1 MEIKN
6 ELPPIKGNEIKDFV
20 TPSQNSFYFYMRFKK
35 PLKLVESTR
44 KFFDSS
50 ILLTKLQRAKLKSL
64 KIQMKLL
71 QKENLK
77 KYNYPSH
84 DNKYKNMMPLKI
96 WNNCQK
102 IYEECKQEHK
112 INLKN
117 NEDKKETNH
126 LNRNFMRNSSMKN
139 LRIGRKAKNKFENQ
153 GLDKFIENIDKS
165 NINNIH
171 KIINNLHY

>member
-6 ELPPIKGNEIKDFV
+6 ELPPIKGNEIKDYV
-20 TPSQNSFYFYMRFKK
+20 TPSQNEFYFYMRFKK

-44 KFFDSS
+44 NFFDNS
-50 ILLTKLQRAKLKSL
+50 ITLTKLQRSKLKSL
-64 KIQMKLL
+64 KLQMKIL

-77 KYNYPSH
+77 KYNYPSY

-112 INLKN
+112 MNLKN
-117 NEDKKETNH
+117 NEDKKETNN

>member
-64 KIQMKLL
+64 KIQMKIQH
-71 QKENLK
+71 QKMEL
-77 KYNYPSH
+77 Y
-84 DNKYKNMMPLKI
+84 
-96 WNNCQK
+96 
-102 IYEECKQEHK
+102 
-112 INLKN
+112 
-117 NEDKKETNH
+117 
-126 LNRNFMRNSSMKN
+126 
-139 LRIGRKAKNKFENQ
+139 
-153 GLDKFIENIDKS
+153 
-165 NINNIH
+165 
-171 KIINNLHY
+171 